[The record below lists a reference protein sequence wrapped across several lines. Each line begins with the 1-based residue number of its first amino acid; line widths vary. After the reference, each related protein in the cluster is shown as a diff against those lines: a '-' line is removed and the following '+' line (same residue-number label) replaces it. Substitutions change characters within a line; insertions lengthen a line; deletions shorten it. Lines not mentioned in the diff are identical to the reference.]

1 MKEQVHFKK
10 KLLLLIIEDDPWTQ
24 KGLYSEVEGHISSED
39 QNTDWGVDFIL
50 GLSQSSF

>member
-1 MKEQVHFKK
+1 MGSYNERTSSFKK

-39 QNTDWGVDFIL
+39 QNTD
-50 GLSQSSF
+50 